1 MYVNQCYMIS
11 NKAELR
17 SRFKSVRNSV
27 TGSERKTKQDKINN
41 NFYEFLNLLNITG
54 GNIFIYKSF
63 ASEVETGEIIKNL
76 SDIGYKILI
85 PKCNVSDETMTA
97 TVYNPTKK
105 QTVNEYGITE
115 MKNSDYADDKIDL
128 IIAPG
133 ICFDRF
139 GSRIGFGKGYYD
151 KFINSLAYKPIVV
164 AICFS
169 EQIFDGEIPRDEH
182 DCIMDYIITD
192 KEIIYTK
199 EKK

>member
-1 MYVNQCYMIS
+1 MIS